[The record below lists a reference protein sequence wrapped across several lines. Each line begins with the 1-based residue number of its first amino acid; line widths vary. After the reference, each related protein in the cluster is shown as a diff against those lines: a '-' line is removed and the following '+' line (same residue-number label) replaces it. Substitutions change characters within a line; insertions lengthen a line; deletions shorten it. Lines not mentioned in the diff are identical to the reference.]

1 MQSDYDFR
9 PLAYVLI
16 AIGCV
21 LAAITAVVP
30 NYDAGHKLM
39 FSVFLAGIVP
49 YYVYGCL
56 TERLRGWALLIP
68 GLVVVAVHAW
78 LTVSQRFLGYDG
90 YADGMIYYGP
100 VLLTFGGLP
109 AGIAAGRL
117 IDSMKSLKADS
128 KHLTT

>member
-1 MQSDYDFR
+1 MPSDYDFR
-9 PLAYVLI
+9 PLAYVLV

-21 LAAITAVVP
+21 LAAISAVVP

-56 TERLRGWALLIP
+56 TERLRAWALLVP

-100 VLLTFGGLP
+100 VLLAFGGLP
-109 AGIAAGRL
+109 AGIAAGRF
-117 IDSMKSLKADS
+117 IDSMKSRQVDS
-128 KHLTT
+128 KQMTT